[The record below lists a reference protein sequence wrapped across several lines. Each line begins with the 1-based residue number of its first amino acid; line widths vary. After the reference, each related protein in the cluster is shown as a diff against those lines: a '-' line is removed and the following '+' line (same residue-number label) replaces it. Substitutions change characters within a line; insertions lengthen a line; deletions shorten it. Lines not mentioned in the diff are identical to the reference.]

1 MGLFVS
7 SSRTKIDVFGA
18 ISQCSSRLFLFS
30 YVQRTSAEFSRW
42 QDLSVNTAPAKCEAA
57 WADLRA
63 CLTERIQGGHAKS
76 GPALLDSWFEHLVLI
91 LSDHLFHRD
100 SFSFRARAG
109 IVPKSREKVAN
120 LLSPDGSCKLE
131 ELDGFTAL
139 ATAWSP
145 QRVRRGAWEMSAQSD
160 CWIDFR
166 ELKQFLLLYSVLH
179 ICIQEPYTEI
189 G

>member
-1 MGLFVS
+1 MSELLVTILLNHQCFQLLRGLPSFMYTYDKAICIMGLFVS

-76 GPALLDSWFEHLVLI
+76 GPALLDS
-91 LSDHLFHRD
+91 
-100 SFSFRARAG
+100 
-109 IVPKSREKVAN
+109 
-120 LLSPDGSCKLE
+120 
-131 ELDGFTAL
+131 
-139 ATAWSP
+139 
-145 QRVRRGAWEMSAQSD
+145 
-160 CWIDFR
+160 
-166 ELKQFLLLYSVLH
+166 
-179 ICIQEPYTEI
+179 
-189 G
+189 